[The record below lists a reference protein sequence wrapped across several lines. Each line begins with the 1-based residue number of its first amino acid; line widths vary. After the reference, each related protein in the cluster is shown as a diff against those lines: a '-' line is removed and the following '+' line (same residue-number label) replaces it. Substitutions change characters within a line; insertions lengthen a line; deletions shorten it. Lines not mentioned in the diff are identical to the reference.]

1 MPSLSNRFRK
11 RDEIVAID
19 LGRRITKAVHL
30 RRKGATYQL
39 QNYALVDAP
48 IYDKAP
54 SVESMSDHLQA
65 VWRALGAATRHV
77 VLVVGTGNAMLC
89 HADLPVASISDLRRM
104 VKLSPKTYL
113 QQELPDHFFDCYA
126 QTDPTQDSAARS
138 RRKARVL
145 VGGAKAR
152 VVESLK
158 DAARQAGLIVEH
170 ITPGQVGLVNAFK
183 MLPQDSHGEVVAL
196 LDIGFNQST
205 INIVMRGDLALT
217 RVVNIGAERFVQAMA
232 QPHAKDTSDPVHLDV
247 PMTEAMQSK
256 LQNLFILLGKE
267 VDASIGFFVNNQEV
281 TVNQVYVS
289 GGSARSQFMVQALE
303 SELALPCE
311 TWNPTKSLVLDL
323 PARQM
328 KEIDYDA
335 TQLSAAIGAGLG
347 WLEQDLVAIN
357 LLAEEQEIIDMR
369 RRDPVRRGYMVA
381 AVAVLLMFV
390 WAGYLAYQIWRT
402 EEAFKVQETEL
413 RTLEKNSRES
423 IAITSRA
430 GEIERTLFA
439 LNRLAANRSFWAP
452 TLSALQYTTVPGI
465 EFHRLRLERSQTTDV
480 MPAPNPVGGGTT
492 STNKVTNVV
501 EKLVLTIQAK
511 NYGDAQTIDKLIESI
526 AAFPYFTNT
535 LRRDQPVLLKDLLP
549 RQIDPANPGKTFLF
563 FTTEC
568 YYSDRVLKN
577 E

>member
-1 MPSLSNRFRK
+1 MPLLNNPLRR

-19 LGRRITKAVHL
+19 LGHRITKAVHL
-30 RRKGATYQL
+30 RRKGTTYQL
-39 QNYALVDAP
+39 QNYALLDAP
-48 IYDKAP
+48 IYEKAP
-54 SVESMSDHLQA
+54 AVESLSDHLLA
-65 VWRALGAATRHV
+65 AWRTLNVATRHV
-77 VLVVGTGNAMLC
+77 VLVVGTGNCMLC
-89 HADLPVASISDLRRM
+89 HAELPVASISDLRRM

-152 VVESLK
+152 FVEMLK
-158 DAARQAGLIVEH
+158 EAARQAGLIVEQ

-232 QPHAKDTSDPVHLDV
+232 QPHAKDTHDPHVDV
-247 PMTEAMQSK
+247 PMTEVMQSK
-256 LQNLFILLGKE
+256 LQNLFVLLGKE

-323 PARQM
+323 PAKQM

-335 TQLSAAIGAGLG
+335 TQLSAAIGAALG
-347 WLEQDLVAIN
+347 WLHPNLVSIN
-357 LLAEEQEIIDMR
+357 MLAEEQEIVDLR

-390 WAGYLAYQIWRT
+390 WAAYLGYQIWRT
-402 EEAFKVQETEL
+402 EKTFNRQETEL

-423 IAITSRA
+423 IAITGRA
-430 GEIERTLFA
+430 GEIERTLIA
-439 LNRLAANRSFWAP
+439 LNKQAANRFLWAP

-465 EFHRLRLERSQTTDV
+465 EFHRLRLERSQATDIV
-480 MPAPNPVGGGTT
+480 RGTT

-501 EKLVLTIQAK
+501 EKMVLTIQAK

-526 AAFPYFTNT
+526 MASPYFTNT
-535 LRRDQPVLLKDLLP
+535 LRRDQPVLLRDLLP
-549 RQIDPANPGKTFLF
+549 RQIDPANASKTFLF